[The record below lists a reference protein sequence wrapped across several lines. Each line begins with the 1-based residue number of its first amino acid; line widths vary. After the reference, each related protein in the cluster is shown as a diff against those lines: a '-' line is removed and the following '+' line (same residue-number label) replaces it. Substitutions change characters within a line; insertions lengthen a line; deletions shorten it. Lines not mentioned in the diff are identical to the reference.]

1 MIFVILIQ
9 KVLSTKPELLTASGR
24 SSFAVS
30 GHEKSRPI
38 TDGFCDH
45 LLPFLFFLRPSTIV
59 VKDPF
64 VFSALLLVNGHFIE
78 FQIIFHGFIELHH
91 FI

>member
-1 MIFVILIQ
+1 MQKNAYTESEIPYQILAFPPM
-9 KVLSTKPELLTASGR
+9 V
-24 SSFAVS
+24 F

-64 VFSALLLVNGHFIE
+64 VFGALLLVNGHFVV
-78 FQIIFHGFIELHH
+78 FQVIFHRFIELHH